1 MRFSPPELQR
11 DGKPQSN
18 HERYPGAGVLRK
30 RKLGALFLRW
40 AFIGRKKKQ
49 NKKPPTTHLWLWS
62 SKGDILL
69 RKLGQSRPFAF

>member
-40 AFIGRKKKQ
+40 AFIGRKKKTKQ
-49 NKKPPTTHLWLWS
+49 KTSYYSSLTLEFKGRYPLKKVGA
-62 SKGDILL
+62 K
-69 RKLGQSRPFAF
+69 